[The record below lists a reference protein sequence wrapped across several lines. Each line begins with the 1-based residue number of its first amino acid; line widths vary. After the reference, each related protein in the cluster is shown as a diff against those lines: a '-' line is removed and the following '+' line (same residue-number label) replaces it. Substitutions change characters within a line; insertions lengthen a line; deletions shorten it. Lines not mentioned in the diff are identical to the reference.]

1 MKKRIILMSLLG
13 LLLIS
18 FPWLESVRGASAQE
32 ELSETWDDI
41 GRALRDWAGR
51 ARDYFSFSI
60 RVPREERPLIS
71 LMLRYRDKLGLSADQ
86 VRKLEEVRSEFE
98 RESIR
103 RDADLRIAEMDVANL
118 TDAPTV
124 DLSKVEAKVR
134 EVERLRADQRL
145 ARIRA
150 IEKGKEQLT
159 VEQRQKL
166 QELISESQVTR
177 LQPGSLTKE
186 FVSKVP

>member
-13 LLLIS
+13 VVLIS
-18 FPWLESVRGASAQE
+18 FPLLEPIQAASVQE
-32 ELSETWDDI
+32 EFSETWDEL

-60 RVPREERPLIS
+60 RVPSEERPLIS

-86 VRKLEEVRSEFE
+86 VRGLEQLRSEFE

-103 RDADLRIAEMDVANL
+103 RDADLRIAEMDLTNL
-118 TDAPTV
+118 TGAPAV
-124 DLSKVEAKVR
+124 DLSKVETKVR

-145 ARIRA
+145 ARIRT
-150 IEKGKEQLT
+150 IEKAKDQLT
-159 VEQRQKL
+159 ADQRKKF
-166 QELISESQVTR
+166 QELLSESQLTR
-177 LQPGSLTKE
+177 LQPGP
-186 FVSKVP
+186 FQ

>member
-1 MKKRIILMSLLG
+1 MKKRIMLMFLLG
-13 LLLIS
+13 LVLIN
-18 FPWLESVRGASAQE
+18 FPVFESVRGAAAQE

-86 VRKLEEVRSEFE
+86 VRKLEQVRSEFE

-118 TDAPTV
+118 TDAPAV
-124 DLSKVEAKVR
+124 DLSKVEAKLR

-159 VEQRQKL
+159 VEQRKKL

-186 FVSKVP
+186 LISK